1 MPEEAADGIN
11 IVQVEHRPPW
21 EKMVFMMKNG
31 SMQLVGV
38 PNEEMAATLST
49 QGYKRVTVA
58 FYSTGADLPGGSAD
72 KSGAAEEEDDNDMQL
87 APVVVT
93 IPNALPGI
101 KAGANDPSAA
111 EQVVEQFEVS
121 CTQCCST
128 CLDLDKSDHL
138 SYLVRLWVPSAK
150 SRVLVNDIEYS
161 PIYLWDKSKRLRKQ
175 YYNNSCK
182 KRCDIYCL
190 LQGGFDPNK
199 TTRWGTMF
207 GLLVHSLSGPN
218 KQRALKPSMV

>member
-1 MPEEAADGIN
+1 MRHVETGGEEGEDGQTFNRRIALCLRAGGPRSRPNDEASLQNNQRASAALRSRHWLPSWFGRRSHIEKHGVFIAEEDADGIN

-111 EQVVEQFEVS
+111 EQVVEQLEVS
-121 CTQCCST
+121 CNQCCICCST
-128 CLDLDKSDHL
+128 CLDLYKSDHL
-138 SYLVRLWVPSAK
+138 FFLVRLWVPSAK
-150 SRVLVNDIEYS
+150 SRV
-161 PIYLWDKSKRLRKQ
+161 
-175 YYNNSCK
+175 
-182 KRCDIYCL
+182 
-190 LQGGFDPNK
+190 
-199 TTRWGTMF
+199 
-207 GLLVHSLSGPN
+207 
-218 KQRALKPSMV
+218 